1 MWVGLDIIPS
11 RYRDQKHGKP
21 SNTTSDQPQNA
32 LPSISCCSHTE
43 HHLNLELRKWGV
55 LRETGFFSKAA
66 QRASKQ
72 ICIIF
77 RAAPSLRSV
86 FCIHIS
92 LSNRDSFLYAHL
104 GQDQGGGELLF
115 FFLFFLVC
123 LLKAIVSFTP
133 VELIA
138 ETSGGP
144 FSSASQFSL
153 LCLFL
158 PVGGLSCNS
167 NISSSRGNG
176 ERPQRQPQIEITLN
190 Y

>member
-1 MWVGLDIIPS
+1 MWVRLDIIPS
-11 RYRDQKHGKP
+11 RYRDQKHEKP

-43 HHLNLELRKWGV
+43 RHLNLELRKWGV
-55 LRETGFFSKAA
+55 LTETGFFFFKAA

-77 RAAPSLRSV
+77 RAAQSLRSV

-92 LSNRDSFLYAHL
+92 LSNTDSFLYAHL
-104 GQDQGGGELLF
+104 GQDQGGGNYCF
-115 FFLFFLVC
+115 FIFFVC

-138 ETSGGP
+138 ETSGVP

-153 LCLFL
+153 LCLFFARRWPFMQQQYQL
-158 PVGGLSCNS
+158 IPG
-167 NISSSRGNG
+167 
-176 ERPQRQPQIEITLN
+176 
-190 Y
+190 

>member
-11 RYRDQKHGKP
+11 RYRDQKHEKP

-43 HHLNLELRKWGV
+43 RHLNLELRKWGV
-55 LRETGFFSKAA
+55 LTETGFFFKAA

-77 RAAPSLRSV
+77 RAARSLRSV

-92 LSNRDSFLYAHL
+92 LSNTDSFLYAHL
-104 GQDQGGGELLF
+104 GQDQGGGNYCF
-115 FFLFFLVC
+115 FVFLSVFSKQSFLSPQLSWEQKPRGC
-123 LLKAIVSFTP
+123 LLAAHHSFP
-133 VELIA
+133 
-138 ETSGGP
+138 
-144 FSSASQFSL
+144 SSAF
-153 LCLFL
+153 FL

-176 ERPQRQPQIEITLN
+176 ERPQRQPQIEIALN